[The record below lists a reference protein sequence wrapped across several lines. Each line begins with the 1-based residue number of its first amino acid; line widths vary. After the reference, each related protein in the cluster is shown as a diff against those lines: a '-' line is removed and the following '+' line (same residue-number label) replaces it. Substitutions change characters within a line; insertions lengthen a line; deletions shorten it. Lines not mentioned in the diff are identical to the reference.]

1 VPWGGAVDVLHTKVR
16 VVSHFEKP
24 QLRWAPRPRDLQ
36 IYGGTSAGVNQIF
49 K

>member
-1 VPWGGAVDVLHTKVR
+1 VLHTKVR